1 MMEKNVKMTVYMCIT
16 GLLGCTAVINT
27 TLSINSTSIRKHT
40 YTHPCA
46 VSHRGNESLIL
57 LYEGGGEIL

>member
-1 MMEKNVKMTVYMCIT
+1 MCIT
-16 GLLGCTAVINT
+16 ELLGCTAVINT

-40 YTHPCA
+40 YTYPCA

-57 LYEGGGEIL
+57 LYEGGGQIL